1 MRQVLQNLN
10 VLANYTRVLKSWS
23 FNYFEEY
30 MLKMTGKKLFGLIV
44 SLSKPA
50 NVHDQLYSL
59 NCLFVLSPF
68 ISTAP
73 SSTHISRNE
82 IASNL
87 VPILKQFSW
96 QLKNEVKAVLTALE

>member
-1 MRQVLQNLN
+1 
-10 VLANYTRVLKSWS
+10 
-23 FNYFEEY
+23 
-30 MLKMTGKKLFGLIV
+30 MLKMTGKKLFGLIL

-68 ISTAP
+68 TSTAP

-82 IASNL
+82 IASSL

-96 QLKNEVKAVLTALE
+96 QLKNEVKAVLTVLE